1 MDKVSNLVDDYI
13 IRLSRIAPLLSD
25 REIEDALIAHTSN
38 LSNIPLT
45 MTNEGAARLGL
56 LQPEPEPQP
65 ILDDFLQPEPGP
77 TLDDFL
83 QPEPGPTL
91 DDFLHFESGPD
102 PNSYSEEYL
111 QQSIPN
117 VRDFERQLRAQPL
130 LPSSSSPSP
139 FLDFKP
145 IDSDLDSPG
154 RVNPSIEVDTRNQCT
169 GDVCPSG
176 AYPTY
181 TSDKEIS
188 YLMEDTGIIEKP
200 RSRLGGK
207 RRKKTYRKY

>member
-25 REIEDALIAHTSN
+25 REIEDALIAQTSN
-38 LSNIPLT
+38 LSNIPQT
-45 MTNEGAARLGL
+45 RANEGAAELGL
-56 LQPEPEPQP
+56 LQLEPEPEPVPHIQ
-65 ILDDFLQPEPGP
+65 DFLQSISEASPYIE
-77 TLDDFL
+77 DF
-83 QPEPGPTL
+83 
-91 DDFLHFESGPD
+91 
-102 PNSYSEEYL
+102 L
-111 QQSIPN
+111 QQSIPKLQEIN
-117 VRDFERQLRAQPL
+117 RDLRAQPP
-130 LPSSSSPSP
+130 LPSSSSP

-176 AYPTY
+176 AYIPTY
-181 TSDKEIS
+181 ASDAEIS
-188 YLMEDTGIIEKP
+188 YLMDDMGIIEKP

>member
-1 MDKVSNLVDDYI
+1 
-13 IRLSRIAPLLSD
+13 PLLSD

-65 ILDDFLQPEPGP
+65 I
-77 TLDDFL
+77 LDDFL

-176 AYPTY
+176 AY

-200 RSRLGGK
+200 RSRL
-207 RRKKTYRKY
+207 